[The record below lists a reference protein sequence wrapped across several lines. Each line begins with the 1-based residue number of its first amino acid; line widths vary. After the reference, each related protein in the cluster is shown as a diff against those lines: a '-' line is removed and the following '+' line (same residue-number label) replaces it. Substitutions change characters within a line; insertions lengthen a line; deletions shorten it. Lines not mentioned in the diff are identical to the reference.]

1 MLLNHFSK
9 IPLLLFLMLLLQ
21 ADASWAQPVRIQ
33 HRDRLGDSI
42 KLKDI
47 AEKPEFVKRPK
58 PRITELS
65 GGIHAATDGYGIS
78 ITAGRAFGFQEYGY
92 GNEEKYY
99 HSHFLQLELSERLH
113 RKEFKDLT
121 YASLIGTV
129 LLQNENAYIY
139 GKTNKFY
146 NARLSYGQRRLFG
159 GRGEPNSPLIQIFG
173 AAGVSAALI
182 KPYYLTQADGIY
194 IKYDST
200 THNSFLDK
208 GLIIGKAPFSEGF
221 DELEVKMG
229 LHAKAGLHFD
239 FAKNPKRVSAFEIGV
254 SVDYYFDDIS
264 QMAIIE
270 PKSFYSNI
278 FLSYHFGKRW

>member
-1 MLLNHFSK
+1 MMYLNRILNIS
-9 IPLLLFLMLLLQ
+9 LLLTFVTL
-21 ADASWAQPVRIQ
+21 AASTWAQPVRIE

-42 KLKDI
+42 ILRDI

-58 PRITELS
+58 PRITEIT
-65 GGIHAATDGYGIS
+65 GGVQAATDGFGIV

-99 HSHFLQLELSERLH
+99 HTHFLQLELSERLH
-113 RKEFKDLT
+113 RKEFKDIT

-159 GRGEPNSPLIQIFG
+159 GRGEPNSPLIQFFG
-173 AAGVSAALI
+173 AAGVSAALV
-182 KPYYLTQADGIY
+182 KPYYLTQADGVY

-208 GLIIGKAPFSEGF
+208 GLIVGKAPFSEGF

-229 LHAKAGLHFD
+229 LHLKAGLHFD

-254 SVDYYFDDIS
+254 FMDYYFDDIS
-264 QMAIIE
+264 QMAEIE
-270 PKSFYSNI
+270 PKSFYTNL